1 MTSAVRSSISPS
13 KSASRLTLVTVS
25 GPTTVSL
32 ELDPTEK
39 QTYTMGR
46 RPGQDLQLTD
56 PASREH
62 AMLVCERETGGPQ
75 WYLLDTKSK
84 NGTQLNGVQ
93 LVPDRRY
100 PIRAGDLIQIT
111 HWTLRVTDPDSPAG
125 EVTIV
130 RMMDDSASTGGTISE
145 IGSDSGSNLARHRLS
160 LLMDCAKSIHQAK
173 DEQSLAKAVIEAA
186 VVGTG
191 FPNAAFLRPLGDDD
205 SIDVVCARG
214 VILSNVSNPQI
225 SRSLVKRA
233 QTGKPCRMTRGTDS
247 SSLYKSIEDFGIDEA
262 LCVPVMLSGMTTGF
276 LYLDSRGES
285 AYDSQRAEDAADFAV
300 CIAQLAAMSMAN
312 LMLRDLERRE
322 TMIQAELIATGE
334 AQRLIFPKRQDIVG
348 GFEYIG
354 ENRPGRIVSGDFLDI
369 IPLDRNRVAVTV
381 GDVVG
386 KGMAASVLMTVSV
399 GFLRPALLQYGDPG
413 KAVSALNEYLHP
425 RCGSGR
431 FITLWAA
438 VVDQDKQ
445 ELIYADAGHGYAFRL
460 GNDGVREQLNEGTG
474 MPVGIMPETPYRTSR
489 IEFNSSHRLFVVSD
503 GIIEQVPQKSKEGQ
517 DQFGF
522 EAACEAVCRPETD
535 SDHLESLFAALQRH
549 SGATQLDDDAT
560 ALILRYAT

>member
-1 MTSAVRSSISPS
+1 VSSSAIRSSIAPTQSS
-13 KSASRLTLVTVS
+13 GRLALVTVS
-25 GPTTVSL
+25 GPTTETL
-32 ELDPTEK
+32 ELDPSQK
-39 QTYTMGR
+39 RTYTVGR

-62 AMLVCERETGGPQ
+62 ALFVCEQETAGLQ
-75 WYLLDTKSK
+75 WYLIDTNSK

-100 PIRAGDLIQIT
+100 PIRAGDLIQVT
-111 HWTLRVTDPDSPAG
+111 HWTLRVSDPDSPAG
-125 EVTIV
+125 EATIV
-130 RMMDDSASTGGTISE
+130 RMMDDSVSTGGTISE
-145 IGSDSGSNLARHRLS
+145 IGSDSGANLARHRLA
-160 LLMDCAKSIHQAK
+160 LLMECAKSIHQAK

-214 VILSNVSNPQI
+214 VILSNVSRPQI
-225 SRSLVKRA
+225 SRSLVRRA
-233 QTGKPCRMTRGTDS
+233 QTGKPCRMTRGGDS
-247 SSLYKSIEDFGIDEA
+247 SSIHQSIEDLGIDEA
-262 LCVPVMLSGMTTGF
+262 LCVPIQLSGMTTGF

-285 AYDSQRAEDAADFAV
+285 AYNAQRNEDAADFSV

-334 AQRLIFPKRQDIVG
+334 AQRLIFPKRQAMVS

-369 IPLDRNRVAVTV
+369 IPLDDHRVAVTL

-399 GFLRPALLQYGDPG
+399 GFLRSALIRFGDPG
-413 KAVSALNEYLHP
+413 NAVSALNEYLHP

-438 VVDQDKQ
+438 VVDREKR
-445 ELIYADAGHGYAFRL
+445 EIIYTDAGHGYAFRL
-460 GNDGVREQLNEGTG
+460 GDDGTRVQLNEGNG
-474 MPVGIMPETPYRTSR
+474 MPVGIIPESPYQSAS
-489 IEFNSSHRLFVVSD
+489 IEFDRDHRLFVVSD
-503 GIIEQVPQKSKEGQ
+503 GIIEQVSQKSKEGQ
-517 DQFGF
+517 DQFGH
-522 EAACEAVCRPETD
+522 EAACEVICRPVVDGDQVEA
-535 SDHLESLFAALQRH
+535 LFATLERH

-560 ALILRYAT
+560 ALILRYG